1 VLKPARTSAAQSK
14 TMTRYNGF
22 VASIATVSDAA
33 IHTSQARALNTRL
46 PQSFQ
51 VSLRAAE
58 GGEAIST
65 LQYWDCALV
74 TAPSACGLLA
84 MTIYRI

>member
-1 VLKPARTSAAQSK
+1 
-14 TMTRYNGF
+14 
-22 VASIATVSDAA
+22 
-33 IHTSQARALNTRL
+33 
-46 PQSFQ
+46 
-51 VSLRAAE
+51 LRAAE